1 MSEPFYCLD
10 FKCKAFFTQLKYLQ
24 SLAVLVID
32 SQSIFF
38 SWKKLIK
45 NNHVYNR
52 QDPHKQIAL
61 VFYTELH
68 MINAHTRMQK
78 YMQA

>member
-52 QDPHKQIAL
+52 
-61 VFYTELH
+61 
-68 MINAHTRMQK
+68 
-78 YMQA
+78 